1 MKITGN
7 YFNTPISKK
16 NIQSQSSV
24 EKSTFMGQIKNRDS
38 ITISASKEQIA
49 DAQFIDAL
57 KNKLSTEVKT
67 NISTEELDNLEGQ
80 ISRGEYEIGAN
91 EIAKKI
97 LLFGSEV

>member
-16 NIQSQSSV
+16 NIQNQSNV

-49 DAQFIDAL
+49 DAQFIDTL
-57 KNKLSTEVKT
+57 KKKLSTEVKT
-67 NISTEELDNLEGQ
+67 SISTEELDNLEGQ